1 MVSHPWLRF
10 MLFGS
15 VLLLAACAG
24 SNEETNVAERSDDE
38 ALADAL
44 KRMAAV
50 ETEVATLKIE
60 ISRLMERTSDVYQ
73 SEKNQENKQ
82 FNEIMASD
90 LDHALAGG
98 PIDATASVQTERALP
113 GPITTS
119 SSVAS
124 WGLLLASYK
133 SGRDLDAVW
142 TRLLDEHYEVLAGLS
157 PRRQKVEIPDKGT
170 FYRLKAGPFPGR
182 SAAEIHCNAMIVAG
196 APCVVMDFTGAP
208 F

>member
-1 MVSHPWLRF
+1 MVSHHWLCF
-10 MLFGS
+10 VLFGS
-15 VLLLAACAG
+15 VLILAACAG
-24 SNEETNVAERSDDE
+24 LDEEASVAERSDDE

-44 KRMAAV
+44 ERMAAV

-73 SEKNQENKQ
+73 SEKNEKNKQ

-98 PIDATASVQTERALP
+98 PIDATASVSPERALP
-113 GPITTS
+113 GPITTGTAS
-119 SSVAS
+119 AS

-133 SGRDLDAVW
+133 SGKDLDAVW

-157 PRRQKVEIPDKGT
+157 PRKQEVQIPNKGT
-170 FYRLKAGPFPGR
+170 VYRLKAGPFPGR
-182 SAAEIHCNAMIVAG
+182 NAAEIHCNAMIVAG
-196 APCVVMDFTGAP
+196 APCVVMDFAGAP